1 LGFFSNFTDFSL
13 FLYFSDTAPVFSL
26 PRYNVSIPDYS
37 SVDSS
42 VIAFYFT
49 DSDYSDFYVDYQPE
63 YDNDALFYLDTQSR
77 KFIYRSG
84 EVTVYSS
91 VITLFYWLWLLRLLC
106 GLSTRI
112 WQRCIILLRYS
123 VS

>member
-1 LGFFSNFTDFSL
+1 MRGPCFIASWNFCFCFCFCLFFFSNFTDFSL

-84 EVTVYSS
+84 EVTVDYI
-91 VITLFYWLWLLRLLC
+91 V
-106 GLSTRI
+106 
-112 WQRCIILLRYS
+112 
-123 VS
+123 

>member
-1 LGFFSNFTDFSL
+1 MRGLCFITPHEIEIFFFYIKNQYFTNFTKYFSL
-13 FLYFSDTAPVFSL
+13 LLYFLDTAPVFSL
-26 PRYNVSIPDYS
+26 PRYSVSIPDYS

-91 VITLFYWLWLLRLLC
+91 VITLFY
-106 GLSTRI
+106 
-112 WQRCIILLRYS
+112 
-123 VS
+123 

>member
-1 LGFFSNFTDFSL
+1 MRGLCFIASHEIFYFFSNFTDFSL

-26 PRYNVSIPDYS
+26 PRYSVSIPDYS
-37 SVDSS
+37 SIDSS

-63 YDNDALFYLDTQSR
+63 YDNDAYFYLDTQSR

-84 EVTVYSS
+84 ELMGSNCRLQYLTVCR
-91 VITLFYWLWLLRLLC
+91 V
-106 GLSTRI
+106 
-112 WQRCIILLRYS
+112 
-123 VS
+123 